1 MFSYSVKVR
10 KINKS
15 GLKLKAVATL
25 IVDDIM
31 HIEGFKIIEGSKGL
45 FVTPPSHK
53 GKIMEDGVEV
63 EKYFDDI
70 RFVGDQGTE
79 LSREIKETILRE
91 YNNSSSSTARVASA
105 QAQAKAQSKVSEGDS
120 ESNQASSKPKA
131 SSAPDRARKPLWG
144 FS

>member
-10 KINKS
+10 KINKP

-31 HIEGFKIIEGSKGL
+31 HLEGFKIIQGSNGL

-53 GKIMEDGVEV
+53 GKVIEDGVEV

-70 RFVGDQGTE
+70 RFIGDQGLD
-79 LSREIKETILRE
+79 LSREIKETILKE
-91 YNNSSSSTARVASA
+91 YNNSSSSTSRVASA
-105 QAQAKAQSKVSEGDS
+105 QAQVKAQPKEVESSDSK
-120 ESNQASSKPKA
+120 QAPAKTT
-131 SSAPDRARKPLWG
+131 PDRARKPLWG

>member
-10 KINKS
+10 KINKP

-31 HIEGFKIIEGSKGL
+31 HLEGFKIIQGSNGL

-53 GKIMEDGVEV
+53 GKVVEDGVEV

-70 RFVGDQGTE
+70 RFIGDQGLE
-79 LSREIKETILRE
+79 LSREIKETILKE
-91 YNNSSSSTARVASA
+91 YNSSSSSSRVASA
-105 QAQAKAQSKVSEGDS
+105 QAQVKAQPK
-120 ESNQASSKPKA
+120 ESQASEPKETSTKA
-131 SSAPDRARKPLWG
+131 TPDRARKPLWG